1 MARESL
7 PVEVTFSC
15 DLNDEKKAMQI
26 SRERA
31 EQAEK
36 KKRKHKGPEAGKKFP
51 PLREQ
56 QGQCGWN
63 IVNKR
68 GMW

>member
-36 KKRKHKGPEAGKKFP
+36 KKESIKVPRQEKSFLHSENSKASVAGT
-51 PLREQ
+51 
-56 QGQCGWN
+56 
-63 IVNKR
+63 
-68 GMW
+68 